1 MKGPGRYYNAGG
13 MDWLIRSR
21 RTAAG
26 ATLLAVLGFLAGAC
40 GGTPPKPPQKESVVW
55 KTLGTWS
62 GRGNSQTESF
72 IGLTGALRMTWR
84 THNETPAGSGRF
96 RLILQSAISGRDLQE
111 VVDEK
116 GQSDGTAYV
125 ADDPRVFQI
134 TVESA
139 NLDWSFSVEEAVFG
153 GAAFVQPRVELEFDF
168 QAYTPIDAYTLLGS
182 DQPVRR
188 AATHRRHYRLPFL
201 ASPSSPFPS
210 GTPASSPCSTG

>member
-1 MKGPGRYYNAGG
+1 VKGPGRYYNAGV
-13 MDWLIRSR
+13 MDRLVRSR
-21 RTAAG
+21 RAAAG
-26 ATLLAVLGFLAGAC
+26 ATLMAVLGLLAGAC
-40 GGTPPKPPQKESVVW
+40 GGTPPKPPQKELVVW
-55 KTLGTWS
+55 KTLGMWS

-72 IGLTGALRMTWR
+72 FGLTGALRMTWR

-134 TVESA
+134 SVESA

-153 GAAFVQPRVELEFDF
+153 RAAFVKPRVELEFR
-168 QAYTPIDAYTLLGS
+168 ARTAAGETTVGS
-182 DQPVRR
+182 CPSG
-188 AATHRRHYRLPFL
+188 RLPRTSHRTAQKVL
-201 ASPSSPFPS
+201 AVS
-210 GTPASSPCSTG
+210 AADR